1 MQSPDIQ
8 FQSEHK
14 LRPDQKKQQRA
25 VLSAGAGNGPAFL
38 GTAPPVMVT
47 DPGRIKQFGNA
58 AADPGLVMPSTFLA
72 YVADTRRQAYQ
83 VGR

>member
-1 MQSPDIQ
+1 VNTNCGPI
-8 FQSEHK
+8 K
-14 LRPDQKKQQRA
+14 KKQQRA

-58 AADPGLVMPSTFLA
+58 AADPGLVDDALDILSLCSRYKAPSLSSWA
-72 YVADTRRQAYQ
+72 ISR
-83 VGR
+83 